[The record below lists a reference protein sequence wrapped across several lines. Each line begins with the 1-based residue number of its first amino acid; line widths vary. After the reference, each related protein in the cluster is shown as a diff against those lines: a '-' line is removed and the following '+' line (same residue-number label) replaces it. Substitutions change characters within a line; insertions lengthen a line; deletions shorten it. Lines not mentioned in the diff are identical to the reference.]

1 LIATE
6 RRQNVHTSW
15 YSFGDIWQKWGWK
28 VVVHNPGD
36 KPMAFSMEL
45 TLKSVEG
52 FALDRVLIGG
62 GVSDVFGP
70 LQAWI
75 PAHGTETFQGTSQY
89 NTSAHKGE
97 DKPHALDWRV
107 VCDMQ

>member
-1 LIATE
+1 
-6 RRQNVHTSW
+6 
-15 YSFGDIWQKWGWK
+15 
-28 VVVHNPGD
+28 
-36 KPMAFSMEL
+36 MAFSMEL